1 MDSNPVVPLHTHRNP
16 ITGASVVRTWPCPQC
31 VALGRTE
38 PLRYVSDGGTV
49 PEDTSVRATE
59 IPPDRLEA
67 YLASFSA
74 PPATNSGS
82 AGGSSVKRRDRRK
95 AERQARRK
103 NR

>member
-1 MDSNPVVPLHTHRNP
+1 MDSSPVVPLHTHRNP
-16 ITGASVVRTWPCPQC
+16 ITGVAVVRTWPCPQC

-38 PLRYVSDGGTV
+38 PLRYASDGGTV
-49 PEDTSVRATE
+49 PDDTSVRATE

-67 YLASFSA
+67 FLASFSTQ
-74 PPATNSGS
+74 PATDSGPD
-82 AGGSSVKRRDRRK
+82 GGGSVKRRDRRK